1 MTLNFA
7 RYKQPLMYG
16 VVLAVL
22 IALVASLGTSKK
34 KQVETMAL
42 VTIAKPLVQEL
53 QNYSIF
59 DGVLN
64 AEYTVNLNARVA
76 GYLTKLKFKDGSY
89 VKKGD
94 LLFVIEQD
102 NYLEQVNL
110 YQAIYNEAKIEYT
123 RQMQLLKENATS
135 QASVD
140 KSLSSL
146 LQSEASLKL
155 AKINY
160 GYTEVRAP
168 FDGLMG
174 RHLVDVGT
182 YMGATPDGTTVATI
196 QKINPMYVYFS
207 INERDLLKFRGQS
220 TNELKDKK
228 LINKLP
234 VYIEL
239 QGEKGFPHEGV
250 LDYGANLVS
259 TDTGTL
265 QLRGVLDNP
274 NYKLIPGLYA
284 RVMAKYGPVHAAILI
299 PSTSV
304 LEDQQGNYVFILDT
318 ENKARRQNIIL
329 GQAFGSMV
337 EVLKGLEEKP
347 SVVINGFINLS
358 EGQLTSPKEQPLE
371 AITIR

>member
-1 MTLNFA
+1 MTFNFV
-7 RYKQPLMYG
+7 RYKKPLMYG

-22 IALVASLGTSKK
+22 IAVVASLGTSKK
-34 KQVETMAL
+34 KLVETEAS

-123 RQMQLLKENATS
+123 RQKQLLKENATS

-140 KSLSSL
+140 KAQSSL
-146 LQSEASLKL
+146 LQSEASLQL

-182 YMGATPDGTTVATI
+182 YMGATPEGTTVATI
-196 QKINPMYVYFS
+196 QKINPIYVYFS

-220 TNELKDKK
+220 TDELKDKK

-259 TDTGTL
+259 TDTGNL

-274 NYKLIPGLYA
+274 NYQLIPGLYA
-284 RVMAKYGPVHAAILI
+284 RVMAKYGPVHPAFLI
-299 PSTSV
+299 PSTAV
-304 LEDQQGNYVFILDT
+304 LEDQQGNYVFILDA

-329 GQAFGSMV
+329 GQVFGSMV
-337 EVLKGLEEKP
+337 EIVKGLDEKP

-371 AITIR
+371 AISTR

>member
-1 MTLNFA
+1 MTFNFA
-7 RYKQPLMYG
+7 RYIKPLIYG

-22 IALVASLGTSKK
+22 IAIVASLGTPKK
-34 KQVETMAL
+34 KQVETEAL

-64 AEYTVNLNARVA
+64 AEYSVNLNARVA

-123 RQMQLLKENATS
+123 RQKQLLIENATS

-196 QKINPMYVYFS
+196 QKINPIYVYFS
-207 INERDLLKFRGQS
+207 VNERDLLKFRGQS
-220 TNELKDKK
+220 TNEFKDKK

-259 TDTGTL
+259 TDTGNL

-274 NYKLIPGLYA
+274 NYQLIPGLYA
-284 RVMAKYGPVHAAILI
+284 RVMAKYGPVHSAILI

-304 LEDQQGNYVFILDT
+304 LEDQQGNYVFTLDS
-318 ENKARRQNIIL
+318 ENRARRQNIIL
-329 GQAFGSMV
+329 GQVFGSMV

-347 SVVINGFINLS
+347 SVVINGFIKLS